1 MSLRRPCN
9 MREYKG
15 YEAKEVKGMRDR
27 HLLLVSALCV
37 VIGMLIYA
45 AWDIEDA
52 RTRKQAALDAAQL
65 APADQI
71 ISENNERTGNKIGDL
86 APNVRLPN
94 LQDESVSLADYR
106 GKIVLVNFW
115 ASWCPPCQEELPD
128 LQRIYEE
135 YEGQVIVLAINLTK
149 AEATVDDVRAFVEES
164 DVTFPIVLDHAG
176 DAMNAYRIVAYPS
189 TYVVDE
195 AGVIRE
201 RFLGAVSYDT
211 LVDTIG
217 KM

>member
-1 MSLRRPCN
+1 

-15 YEAKEVKGMRDR
+15 NEAKEVKGMRDR

>member
-1 MSLRRPCN
+1 

-217 KM
+217 KK

>member
-1 MSLRRPCN
+1 

>member
-1 MSLRRPCN
+1 

-71 ISENNERTGNKIGDL
+71 ISENNERTGNKIGDP